1 MVYVSLIN
9 FPPRSDFKHQW
20 SKMCSLTNRPILS
33 TCCCMIGKA
42 VCRGAHTAC
51 HSTAKPGANTLLSC
65 RYYIMTHDIELHVAF
80 LLTNTFGTSFLI

>member
-9 FPPRSDFKHQW
+9 FPPRLSDFKHQW

-51 HSTAKPGANTLLSC
+51 GSTAKPVARGQHSI
-65 RYYIMTHDIELHVAF
+65 IMPILYHD
-80 LLTNTFGTSFLI
+80 S